1 RGSILWRLEG
11 HTGRCSMSHDCL
23 ELDQILIEEYEAMY
37 GSLPEAV
44 AAPQTKPG
52 PQQNLDAKEGA
63 GPTDPERIKSAKLAR
78 VIKRLHAGKVR
89 AALCLSGGGVRSA
102 TF

>member
-1 RGSILWRLEG
+1 
-11 HTGRCSMSHDCL
+11 MSHDCL

-37 GSLPEAV
+37 GSLPEAM

-78 VIKRLHAGKVR
+78 VIKRLRHLGATVIEAPPALLGEACVR
-89 AALCLSGGGVRSA
+89 AYLQLKSRARL
-102 TF
+102 